1 MDLKINSR
9 LRPLWI
15 YTALPAVIL
24 NIGAILIFGSY
35 YALQATKP
43 DLVSSIQP
51 AQAQFL
57 AYVFVFI
64 VEWIFAILLLRQR
77 AAEGKTLASIMAPDG
92 QIVKFRLLSA
102 LGLFIIFNV
111 LFILYIPLVTAL
123 YGRWPSLSELAL
135 WQRMFMILVIPL
147 QAAFCEEL
155 IWRGHIIPELKAR
168 GRSDFAAILLSALS
182 FALIHGIF
190 LIDKL
195 LLTFILG
202 LVTGFYYLR
211 ERNLFPLML
220 SHYIVDLWTFALSVL

>member
-35 YALQATKP
+35 YALQATQP

-92 QIVKFRLLSA
+92 QIFKFRLLSA

>member
-35 YALQATKP
+35 YALQATQP

>member
-35 YALQATKP
+35 YALQATQP

-123 YGRWPSLSELAL
+123 YGRWPSLRELAL
-135 WQRMFMILVIPL
+135 WQRMFMILAIPL

>member
-35 YALQATKP
+35 YALQATQP

-135 WQRMFMILVIPL
+135 WQRMFMILAIPL

>member
-1 MDLKINSR
+1 MIISHP
-9 LRPLWI
+9 RPLWI
-15 YTALPAVIL
+15 YSVLPAVIL

-35 YALQATKP
+35 YALLATQP
-43 DLVSSIQP
+43 GLVASIRPTQV
-51 AQAQFL
+51 QFL

-64 VEWIFAILLLRQR
+64 VEWIFAIMLLRQR
-77 AAEGKTLASIMAPDG
+77 AAEGKTLAEMIAPDG
-92 QIVKFRLLSA
+92 KNFGFKRLPA
-102 LGLFIIFNV
+102 LGLFVIFNI

-123 YGRWPSLSELAL
+123 YGRWPSLSDLAL
-135 WQRMFMILVIPL
+135 WQRLFMVLAVPL
-147 QAAFCEEL
+147 QAAFCEEF

-168 GRSDFAAILLSALS
+168 GRSDFAAIFLSAIS

-211 ERNLFPLML
+211 ERNLIPLML
-220 SHYIVDLWTFALSVL
+220 SHYIVDLWTFAYSVY

>member
-1 MDLKINSR
+1 MNPKINSR

-15 YTALPAVIL
+15 YTVLPAVIL
-24 NIGAILIFGSY
+24 NIGAVLIFGSY
-35 YALQATKP
+35 YALQATQP

-51 AQAQFL
+51 DQVQFL
-57 AYVFVFI
+57 AYVFVFV

-77 AAEGKTLASIMAPDG
+77 AAGGKTLASMIAPDG
-92 QIVKFRLLSA
+92 NIFRFRRLPA
-102 LGLFIIFNV
+102 LGLFIVFNV
-111 LFILYIPLVTAL
+111 LFILYIPLVAAV
-123 YGRWPSLSELAL
+123 YGRWPSFSDLAL
-135 WQRMFMILVIPL
+135 WQRLFMILAIPL

-155 IWRGHIIPELKAR
+155 IWRGHIIPELKAK
-168 GRSDFAAILLSALS
+168 GRSDFAAILLSAIS

-211 ERNLFPLML
+211 ERNLLPLML
-220 SHYIVDLWTFALSVL
+220 SHYIVDLWTFALSVF

>member
-35 YALQATKP
+35 YALQATQP

-92 QIVKFRLLSA
+92 QIFKFRLLSA

-111 LFILYIPLVTAL
+111 LFILYIPLVIAL
-123 YGRWPSLSELAL
+123 YGRWPSLSDLAL